1 MEYFIQIKEDLPK
14 FPDDFIEQWLVPFS
28 KDIGWPPR
36 TDLSGCICGG
46 WDGWYG
52 ILRSKNLDYW
62 KNLDWRKEKIAL
74 TPDDLVVKDRKM
86 ITSLVLANVCN
97 EVNIYSHP
105 VLKSKER
112 FDSIFCYI
120 RKVGTFPK
128 TVALEKLNDKYRLID
143 GCHRLASYFYLIG
156 WFKVCGEDI
165 PCLNVSREQEY
176 WIAEQ
181 SAAPDS
187 LSD

>member
-1 MEYFIQIKEDLPK
+1 MEYFRQIKEDLPK
-14 FPDDFIEQWLVPFS
+14 FSDDVIGQWLVPFS

-36 TDLSGCICGG
+36 TDLSGGICGG

-52 ILRSKNLDYW
+52 ILRGKNLDYC

-74 TPDDLVVKDRKM
+74 TPYELVTKDLEM
-86 ITSLVLANVCN
+86 ITSLISANVSN
-97 EVNIYSHP
+97 VPNIYSTP
-105 VLKSKER
+105 ALKSKER
-112 FDSIFCYI
+112 FDGISCYI
-120 RKVGTFPK
+120 RKAGTFPK
-128 TVALEKLNDKYRLID
+128 AVALEKLNDKYGLID

-156 WFKVCGEDI
+156 WFKVGGEDI
-165 PCLNVSREQEY
+165 PCLSVSREQEY

-181 SAAPDS
+181 STAHDF